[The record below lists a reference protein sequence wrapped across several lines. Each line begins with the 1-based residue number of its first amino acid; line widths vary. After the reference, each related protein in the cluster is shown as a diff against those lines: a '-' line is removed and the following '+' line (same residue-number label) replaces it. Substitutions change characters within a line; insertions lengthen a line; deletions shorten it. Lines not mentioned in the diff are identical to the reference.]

1 MTAAGSAVTAAGWP
15 ARSLTAAFVPQP
27 IVTTGNADVNISRVV
42 VGWLMHMRQWVLVK
56 VVFQV
61 INGTQRK
68 VIMVNPIVQEFVR
81 KSFVQKGGTIWSKT
95 KMRKRASK
103 LLEWGL
109 KNWTGG
115 DFVVLIL
122 IGSTFFSQVCATS
135 DRHSALSQCENADEA
150 IQVIIDELLGRDSE
164 IRRHA
169 PAPDVEMPDV
179 QDEMQEDAAQSGNAN
194 GNANG
199 NGTQLRATQ
208 QRNVDTLLQVQHLLD
223 VETRQRAT
231 RLRID
236 GDLAISHEDQYSG
249 PTLARLEQEDTM
261 PALPAPANVQMI

>member
-1 MTAAGSAVTAAGWP
+1 MANLNRSGTDVHAAAAHQDQGEQQATDANGAANANVAGTSRSEAANHQGSSGTDEDGAVVTAAGSAVTAAGWP

-42 VGWLMHMRQWVLVK
+42 VGWLMQMRQWVLVK

-179 QDEMQEDAAQSGNAN
+179 QDEMQEDAAQS
-194 GNANG
+194 
-199 NGTQLRATQ
+199 
-208 QRNVDTLLQVQHLLD
+208 
-223 VETRQRAT
+223 RQARMAT
-231 RLRID
+231 RM
-236 GDLAISHEDQYSG
+236 A
-249 PTLARLEQEDTM
+249 M
-261 PALPAPANVQMI
+261 APS